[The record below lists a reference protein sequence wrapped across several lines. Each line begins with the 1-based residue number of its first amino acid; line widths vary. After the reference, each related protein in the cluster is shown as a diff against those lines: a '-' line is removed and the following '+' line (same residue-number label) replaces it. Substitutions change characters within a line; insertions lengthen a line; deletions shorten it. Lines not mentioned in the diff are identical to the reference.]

1 MIYTLEYIK
10 KEAEGIVAAWDGSSE
25 EFLYEGEKM
34 TEDEVNMAKT
44 LLEHI
49 DNVGVLT
56 SSLGI

>member
-25 EFLYEGEKM
+25 EFLYEGEVM
-34 TEDEVNMAKT
+34 TEDEVGMAQA
-44 LLEHI
+44 LLDHI
-49 DNVGVLT
+49 DSVGVLT